1 MNAEPITQQENV
13 YNLNKILHRMRIST
27 FLFKETF
34 SQFSDKGFITFCVKC
49 KESINHPYLTEFG
62 NYYTAIDIDE
72 LFSHSE
78 MIYNWVREGMKTE
91 IYINTMYDFNSMTN
105 IELDFLRCMS
115 NSKSICE
122 LDIKLE
128 LMGY

>member
-1 MNAEPITQQENV
+1 MG
-13 YNLNKILHRMRIST
+13 IST

-34 SQFSDKGFITFCVKC
+34 SQFSDEGFITFCVKC
-49 KESINHPYLTEFG
+49 KKSMSIHHPHLNEFG

-78 MIYNWVREGMKTE
+78 MIYNWVREGMETE
-91 IYINTMYDFNSMTN
+91 KYISTMYDFKLMTN
-105 IELDFLRCMS
+105 IELDFLRCMA
-115 NSKSICE
+115 NSKSIYE
-122 LDIKLE
+122 FDIKLK

>member
-1 MNAEPITQQENV
+1 MG
-13 YNLNKILHRMRIST
+13 IST

-49 KESINHPYLTEFG
+49 KESISINHPYLTEIGNCYTAINFG

-78 MIYNWVREGMKTE
+78 MIYNWVIEGMKTE

-105 IELDFLRCMS
+105 IELDFLRCMA

-122 LDIKLE
+122 LDIKLK
-128 LMGY
+128 LIGY

>member
-1 MNAEPITQQENV
+1 MG
-13 YNLNKILHRMRIST
+13 IST

-34 SQFSDKGFITFCVKC
+34 SQFDDNDFITFCVKC
-49 KESINHPYLTEFG
+49 KESISINHSHLNEFG

-105 IELDFLRCMS
+105 IELDFLRCMA

-122 LDIKLE
+122 LDIKLK
-128 LMGY
+128 LIGY